1 MRGVTF
7 GTSHTYCDWGLM
19 LKKAPEVSPPE
30 PKTHYV
36 DIPGANGAMDLT
48 EMLTGKVQ
56 YKNRTIRMEFVTT
69 AGREEWSVV
78 YSDILNALHG
88 QLLEITLDDDPMHC
102 YTGRVI
108 VGNPTRNGNIVT
120 ITMTAEVEPY
130 KKTIDGMVVL

>member
-7 GTSHTYCDWGLM
+7 GTSHTYWDWGLM